1 MANYAKNL
9 IGDWE
14 TEQYEPLRQV
24 AQKTYQT
31 NWDKLTNDFNSLN
44 EQLAQNFKNA
54 RIQHNDALLNNAR
67 NSYMRMVNAEQNL
80 ANRGLTGSGLL
91 NTYDAMNAQQTGQEN
106 NAALQTL
113 MDANKANIEGR
124 FSGLNAYN
132 KNLNELSGDLLNN
145 LSGIT
150 DAEGD
155 NLRAYANLAADL
167 NESQASRADKYGSS
181 AKEEELD
188 RIYQLITIKDILA
201 NEESDDGTK
210 YYELTVDADM
220 SPEQAERIL
229 SSYNYNKVNA
239 KVETAQKALQK
250 SKDKLSKY
258 ENADAMNSLALTSLM
273 AAGMVNPA
281 LALIPAA
288 RGIGYGATKFSEYKK
303 NQKLNELNKEL
314 SNYTYDD
321 LKNIMGYK
329 GF

>member
-54 RIQHNDALLNNAR
+54 RIQHNNALLENER

-106 NAALQTL
+106 NTALQKL
-113 MDANKANIEGR
+113 MDSNKANIEGR
-124 FSGLNAYN
+124 FAGLDAYN
-132 KNLNELSGDLLNN
+132 KNLNELSGDLLDN

-167 NESQASRADKYGSS
+167 NESQASRAAKYGSS

-188 RIYQLITIKDILA
+188 KIYQLITIKDILA
-201 NEESDDGTK
+201 NEESDDSTK

-220 SPEQAERIL
+220 SPEQAQKIL
-229 SSYNYNKVNA
+229 SSYNYDKVNA
-239 KVETAQKALQK
+239 KVEDNQKLLQK
-250 SKDKLSKY
+250 SKDNLEKYKNAKVINGLTMLSTIA
-258 ENADAMNSLALTSLM
+258 NPINPLA
-273 AAGMVNPA
+273 V
-281 LALIPAA
+281 A
-288 RGIGYGATKFSEYKK
+288 RGLGYGITKFNEYKR
-303 NQKLNELNKEL
+303 NQKADELNKEL